1 MEIEWIVLY
10 IGEDSNLVLHRSLPA
25 EYCRIYLVHKAL
37 DIDRLWQSHH
47 HSIEY
52 LIPDFLLYI
61 TEYPARHP
69 LTASQNIIE
78 NREYL
83 RFLYKSITSGLFCA
97 GCCKRSLSNRE
108 RKCSDVFH
116 SRLFFIIC

>member
-1 MEIEWIVLY
+1 MSY
-10 IGEDSNLVLHRSLPA
+10 ILKNVAVSPIKGAKNLTISSGYVQRKLNGKTSF
-25 EYCRIYLVHKAL
+25 HKAL

-83 RFLYKSITSGLFCA
+83 R
-97 GCCKRSLSNRE
+97 
-108 RKCSDVFH
+108 
-116 SRLFFIIC
+116 